1 MIKGLGKKFESV
13 IDTLLSWDFRNKE
26 KTKINVHA
34 DTVRWYFEG
43 YPFVCVIANSISSD
57 AWALRQVMEWCTE
70 NCDEWNHGYFRVSEL
85 INGDW
90 VFNDITGYDVSFWT
104 FTNEA
109 DATMFALKWK

>member
-1 MIKGLGKKFESV
+1 MPTQYVGISKV
-13 IDTLLSWDFRNKE
+13 IRSYALL
-26 KTKINVHA
+26 
-34 DTVRWYFEG
+34 
-43 YPFVCVIANSISSD
+43 P
-57 AWALRQVMEWCTE
+57 